1 MQFYL
6 ALPHVNNMLNDDN
19 CIWTVGVYV
28 GLTCERKVFN
38 TMQELII
45 YYRSG
50 GNFLVCKLTDS
61 CPKSSVDSAS
71 LEIERSSLVLHK
83 RLSSSGS
90 DDMWYGTWTRAGRQ
104 LPVHV
109 QRLSPQLHS
118 KTDVIHEMDMTCRF
132 LHHNVVQ
139 LYGVS
144 ITREPMYVVSECL
157 GNGSLLYYLREGGGR
172 CISFREKIDLAVQ
185 IAYGIDYLHSQ
196 LCIHRNV
203 CAKNVL
209 LSETNVPKI
218 ANFRYAKILTGETTI
233 LQLPVEELHTRWYP
247 PEVLESGHFSKK
259 ADIWSFGIL
268 LTEVLTNGKLPYSDV
283 ECREQLKWMVVNA
296 GYRIPRSQLIDCPE
310 QLYEVL
316 SSCWRSQPTL
326 RPKFEFIITGMSD
339 CVPLDNGYMSTL
351 H

>member
-1 MQFYL
+1 
-6 ALPHVNNMLNDDN
+6 MLNDDN

-196 LCIHRNV
+196 LC
-203 CAKNVL
+203 CL
-209 LSETNVPKI
+209 L
-218 ANFRYAKILTGETTI
+218 
-233 LQLPVEELHTRWYP
+233 
-247 PEVLESGHFSKK
+247 
-259 ADIWSFGIL
+259 
-268 LTEVLTNGKLPYSDV
+268 
-283 ECREQLKWMVVNA
+283 
-296 GYRIPRSQLIDCPE
+296 
-310 QLYEVL
+310 
-316 SSCWRSQPTL
+316 
-326 RPKFEFIITGMSD
+326 
-339 CVPLDNGYMSTL
+339 
-351 H
+351 